1 VQGICA
7 LNGEVQMRTRGEQQ
21 MNEHKVDAGRRAA
34 LGVIGLGAA
43 AIASP
48 NSAQAAESPA
58 SVPQAPV
65 ILDRFDHVVL
75 TVADIDRTC
84 EFYARA
90 VGMQVQRFG
99 AGRKALVFGRQKFN
113 LHQQG
118 REFEPKARR
127 PTPGSADICI
137 IAVTPV
143 AEVISHFNTVGI
155 KIEEGPVARTGAM
168 GPILSV
174 YFRDPDDNLIEIS
187 NYMA

>member
-1 VQGICA
+1 
-7 LNGEVQMRTRGEQQ
+7 MS
-21 MNEHKVDAGRRAA
+21 EHRINTGRRAA

-43 AIASP
+43 AV
-48 NSAQAAESPA
+48 AAHDMARAADTP
-58 SVPQAPV
+58 APV
-65 ILDRFDHVVL
+65 VLDRFDHVVL
-75 TVADIDRTC
+75 TVADIDKTC
-84 EFYARA
+84 EFYSRA

-118 REFEPKARR
+118 KEFEPKARK

-143 AEVISHFNTVGI
+143 ADVIAHLHAVGV

-187 NYMA
+187 NYTV